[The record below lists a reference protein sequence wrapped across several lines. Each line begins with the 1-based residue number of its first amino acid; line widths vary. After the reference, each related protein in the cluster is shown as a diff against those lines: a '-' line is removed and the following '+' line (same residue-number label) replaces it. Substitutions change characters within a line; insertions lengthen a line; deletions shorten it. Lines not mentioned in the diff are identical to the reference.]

1 MPGAGW
7 LSVRQSAIVKRMR
20 FAEDLAADHLTQMID
35 GRTVIVPVRR
45 SARARR
51 MILRM
56 DAARGGPQLT
66 LPVASSLA
74 EARQF
79 LDTHS
84 GWLASRLARLPEAR
98 PFADGNTFPLRGE
111 ACRIVH
117 RGGRG
122 LIRLEVAPDGPRLI
136 VPGEAAHLPRRLG
149 DWLRGE
155 ARGDLQTAVSDHA
168 ATIGATFSA
177 LRIGDAKSRWGSC
190 TRRGVLSF
198 SWRLILTPPFVL
210 DYLAAHE
217 VAHLAEMN
225 HGPAFWRLVARL
237 DPDFENARAWLK
249 IHGPGLH
256 AIGRSGV

>member
-1 MPGAGW
+1 
-7 LSVRQSAIVKRMR
+7 MR
-20 FAEDLAADHLTQMID
+20 FAAELAADHLTLMID
-35 GRTVIVPVRR
+35 GLPVFVPVRR

-56 DAARGGPQLT
+56 DAARGGPVLT
-66 LPVASSLA
+66 LPAGGSLA
-74 EARQF
+74 EARRF

-84 GWLASRLARLPEAR
+84 GWLAARLAQLPDAR
-98 PFADGNTFPLRGE
+98 PFADGAVFPLRGE

-117 RGGRG
+117 HGGRG
-122 LIRLEVAPDGPRLI
+122 LIRHEAMPEERRVI

-149 DWLRGE
+149 DWLRGQ
-155 ARGDLQTAVSDHA
+155 ARGDLAAAVADHA
-168 ATIGATFSA
+168 ATIGATVSS

-198 SWRLILTPPFVL
+198 SWRLILAPPFVL

-237 DPDFENARAWLK
+237 DPKFETARAWLK
-249 IHGPGLH
+249 THGPGLH
-256 AIGRSGV
+256 AIGRSRA

>member
-7 LSVRQSAIVKRMR
+7 LSMPQSAIVKSMR
-20 FAEDLAADHLTQMID
+20 FAAELAADHLRQMID
-35 GRTVIVPVRR
+35 GRAVFVPVRR

-56 DAARGGPQLT
+56 DAARGGPVLT
-66 LPVASSLA
+66 LPAGGSLA
-74 EARQF
+74 EARRF
-79 LDTHS
+79 LDSHS

-98 PFADGNTFPLRGE
+98 PFADDALFPLRGE

-117 RGGRG
+117 RDGRG
-122 LIRLEVAPDGPRLI
+122 VIRLEVTPGERRVI
-136 VPGEAAHLPRRLG
+136 VPGAAAHLPRRLG

-155 ARGDLQTAVSDHA
+155 ARGDLAAAVSDHA
-168 ATIGATFSA
+168 AAISATVSA

-198 SWRLILTPPFVL
+198 SWRLILAPPFVL

-217 VAHLAEMN
+217 VAHLGEMN

-237 DPDFENARAWLK
+237 DPDFERARAWLK
-249 IHGPGLH
+249 THGPGLH
-256 AIGRSGV
+256 AIGRA